1 MPGPRLTILSSTRI
15 CARSSETGA
24 AQTGPRV
31 VGRRL
36 CHLRPR
42 RRLVLFGVGESSLPT
57 ASDEMLSTLPPAP
70 ARHSKLY
77 NTPLSSHDTI
87 TVMLKLVALL
97 NSEWVGYPAY
107 GLSEVKSSFP
117 AIRKI
122 TVRMVAK
129 RV

>member
-87 TVMLKLVALL
+87 TVMLKLVRCFLYRSVQFTQGGPENQALA
-97 NSEWVGYPAY
+97 NRAP
-107 GLSEVKSSFP
+107 
-117 AIRKI
+117 
-122 TVRMVAK
+122 
-129 RV
+129 